1 MNRSILNSICLT
13 LLLILTVLLAFL
25 PVLLVAVL
33 GLMLLLRYRAGLLNQ
48 TVHKYLMYLLSLAGL
63 AIIYFNYQT
72 YLGVEAG
79 VAVMSL
85 FLFAKAME
93 TQQRRDQIVL
103 FNYAFFV
110 SACAFLFSQSI
121 AMAIGVL
128 ACLISGL
135 VGLYRIQL
143 AAFTEKMP
151 QAEQHWRSN
160 MRYVGQF
167 LLYALP
173 FFLLLFLF
181 FPRLPPLWYIPVQQQ
196 KAVTGM
202 SDQMSPGDIAQL
214 SQSNALAFRIVGDLS
229 QFPPRS
235 TLYWRALVLDQYD
248 GQRWTSHP
256 FNQQQLLL
264 AQQDLAKLGQGV
276 DYSYLPSDPSVTWV
290 MGLDK
295 SVPLQRPYYSRQD
308 WGIGLEVPNSRQLP
322 IQLRWLGQQPVSEIY
337 QQDFQLEL
345 NRRYQLKLD
354 SQAQQLAKQLW
365 QQSQRD
371 PQQYIQYV
379 LNWYQQ
385 QGFQYTLTPE
395 LLGENRVDDFLF
407 KSRKG
412 FCEHYASSF
421 AMLMRYVGI
430 PARVVVGYQG
440 GQQAPDGQSWEVR
453 QLDAHAWN
461 EVWLHDQWIR
471 VDPTA
476 VIAPE
481 RIESGM
487 RDLINTKHEVMR
499 EQGFWSGRSMG
510 WMTQLRVW
518 SDFISYQWQSKV
530 IGYDSERQRHW
541 LSLFGLNSAYALGL
555 ILLAS
560 IGMVLL
566 MYVLIILRR
575 QQKQFSPLQ
584 RIVHQFNCKLPE
596 SFKRQQA
603 ETVRHWLFQ
612 LAEQVTPQQQE
623 VFKQTVE
630 RYEEIHYAAGE
641 KSSED
646 LQQLQHLFKTCADI
660 IKSLQKGL

>member
-13 LLLILTVLLAFL
+13 LLFILGILLAFL

-33 GLMLLLRYRAGLLNQ
+33 GLMLLLRYWVGLRDQ
-48 TVHKYLMYLLSLAGL
+48 TVNKYLMYLLSLVGL
-63 AIIYFNYQT
+63 AIIYFHYQT

-79 VAVMSL
+79 VAVMAL

-93 TQQRRDQIVL
+93 TQQRRDLIVL
-103 FNYAFFV
+103 FNYALFV

-121 AMAIGVL
+121 VMAVGVL

-143 AAFTEKMP
+143 AAF
-151 QAEQHWRSN
+151 AEQIPRQKQHWRSN
-160 MRYVGQF
+160 TRYVGQF

-173 FFLLLFLF
+173 LFLLLFLF

-196 KAVTGM
+196 KAVTGI
-202 SDQMSPGDIAQL
+202 SDNMSPGDIAEL
-214 SQSNALAFRIVGDLS
+214 SQSNSLAFRIIGDLTK
-229 QFPPRS
+229 FPERS
-235 TLYWRALVLDQYD
+235 SLYWRALVLDQYD

-264 AQQDLAKLGQGV
+264 AQQDLHKLRQGV
-276 DYSYLPSDPSVTWV
+276 DYTYLASDPLSTWV
-290 MGLDK
+290 MGLEK
-295 SVPLQRPYYSRQD
+295 SVPLQRSFNSRQD
-308 WGIGLEVPNSRQLP
+308 WGIGRDNRDSRQQP
-322 IQLRWLGQQPVSEIY
+322 IQLRWLGQQPVSDIY

-345 NRRYQLKLD
+345 NRRYQPQLD

-365 QQSQRD
+365 LQSQRD
-371 PQQYIQYV
+371 PQQYIQHV

-385 QGFQYTLTPE
+385 QGFQYTLTPD
-395 LLGENRVDDFLF
+395 LLGQNRVDDFLF
-407 KSRKG
+407 ISRKG

-421 AMLMRYVGI
+421 AMLMRYAGI

-487 RDLINTKHEVMR
+487 RDLLDTQHEVIR
-499 EQGFWSGRSMG
+499 GQGFWSGRSMG

-518 SDFISYQWQSKV
+518 SDFVSYQWHSKV
-530 IGYDSERQRHW
+530 IGYDSERQRGW
-541 LSLFGLNSAYALGL
+541 LSALGLNSVYALGL
-555 ILLAS
+555 LLVAS
-560 IGMVLL
+560 LSIVLL
-566 MYVLIILRR
+566 IYVLIILRR
-575 QQKQFSPLQ
+575 RQQQSSPLQ
-584 RIVHQFNCKLPE
+584 QVLNQFNRSLPE
-596 SFKRQQA
+596 PFKRQHA
-603 ETVRHWLFQ
+603 ETMRHWLLR
-612 LAEQVTPQQQE
+612 LAEHVAPENQAVFMQVIE
-623 VFKQTVE
+623 H
-630 RYEEIHYAAGE
+630 YEKFQYAPDE
-641 KSSED
+641 KTD
-646 LQQLQHLFKTCADI
+646 KALQQLKVLFKTCADML
-660 IKSLQKGL
+660 KSA